1 MLLIKQILKMKKI
14 SFILILS
21 VLAFTKASA
30 QNLKNDCEFY
40 KTTTY
45 LLSSLHTIDE
55 VLKSNDK
62 ETDLAKAMPS
72 LKLNNAKI
80 QKSFNILKLK
90 YSKDKDFVE
99 FENWCLF
106 SNKTGTMLK
115 ENDKMLD
122 LGLYLVQDG
131 IINFLNTKY

>member
-1 MLLIKQILKMKKI
+1 MKKI
-14 SFILILS
+14 VFILIFS
-21 VLAFTKASA
+21 VVLFAKASA

-45 LLSSLHTIDE
+45 LLSSLYTVDE

-80 QKSFNILKLK
+80 QKYYNLLKLK

-106 SNKTGTMLK
+106 SNKTATMLK

>member
-1 MLLIKQILKMKKI
+1 M
-14 SFILILS
+14 ILILS
-21 VLAFTKASA
+21 ALVFTKASA
-30 QNLKNDCEFY
+30 QSLKNDCEFY

-62 ETDLAKAMPS
+62 ETDLAKGMPS

-90 YSKDKDFVE
+90 YPKDKDFVE

-106 SNKTGTMLK
+106 SNKTNTMLK

>member
-1 MLLIKQILKMKKI
+1 MKKI

-80 QKSFNILKLK
+80 QKSFTILKLK